1 MARKKINEVTRS
13 LPTLARL
20 FGHGDPSTGIWNAC
34 TGTELLALF
43 TGQTPIKTYADQTAL
58 LANTNLG
65 IGYIAFVS
73 SSSDGW
79 ALYLYN
85 GPLASSLSNYTLLLS
100 QGNAVIVDPT
110 TSIVLNFDGRKNRK
124 FVTTANIATP
134 KTITAT
140 NDTNKGHFDYT
151 FPISN
156 VAGVLTCP
164 TTFKMNDVRKSGND
178 WTPDSIGRYKWIGD
192 WDGTNWNIDV
202 YGTYP

>member
-1 MARKKINEVTRS
+1 
-13 LPTLARL
+13 
-20 FGHGDPSTGIWNAC
+20 
-34 TGTELLALF
+34 LF

-79 ALYLYN
+79 ALYMYN
-85 GPLASSLSNYTLLLS
+85 GPLASSIANYTLLFN
-100 QGNAVIVDPT
+100 QGNHVIVDPT

-124 FVTTANIATP
+124 FVTTANIAAP

-178 WTPDSIGRYKWIGD
+178 WTPDSVGRYKWIGD

-202 YGTYP
+202 YGPYP